1 MKKRCKICN
10 SINLTKALDLGQNP
24 LCDDLIKLNSK
35 KNNRLYK
42 IQISICRNCL
52 TAFQDHEVDK
62 KKLFPKN
69 YHYRAR
75 FTKDVLDGFADIKNL
90 SSKILKKL
98 SNKNIVDIGCND
110 GSLLNLFK
118 KNKANTI
125 GIEPT
130 DASKDA
136 KKNGHDIYSEYF
148 EKKTVKKIIKKYKKI
163 DLIIFTNVFAHI
175 ENFDNLISNL
185 KELISE
191 DTYLIIENH
200 YLGSV
205 IDKNQFDTFYHEHPR
220 TYSATSF
227 IHIAKKLNMKIE
239 EIQFPKRYGGNIRV
253 IMNKKKGIKNF
264 NFVKIKEKNFFKD
277 LFKMQKNIQLWKI
290 KKKKLIAQLNNK
302 HGLLAAKAF
311 PGRSAILIKLL
322 DLDDK
327 KIQAVYEKPGS
338 MKIGNF
344 VPSTRIPI
352 KSDEELFKNITK
364 LKVIINLAWHISSEI
379 KSYLRKN
386 KFKGKIV
393 NILEQKDFL

>member
-1 MKKRCKICN
+1 MKKKCLICN
-10 SINLTKALDLGQNP
+10 KINLTKVLDLGQNP

-42 IQISICRNCL
+42 IQISICKNCL
-52 TAFQDHEVDK
+52 TAFQDFEVNK

-75 FTKDVLDGFADIKNL
+75 FTKDVLDGFVDIKKL
-90 SSKILKKL
+90 STKILKKL
-98 SNKNIVDIGCND
+98 NNKNIVDIGCND

-148 EKKTVKKIIKKYKKI
+148 EKKTVNKIIKKYKKI

-175 ENFDNLISNL
+175 ENFNSLISNL
-185 KELISE
+185 KRLISE

-227 IHIAKKLNMKIE
+227 IHIAKKLDMKIE

-253 IMNKKKGIKNF
+253 IMNRKKGIKNF
-264 NFVKIKEKNFFKD
+264 DFVKIKEKNFFKD
-277 LFKMQKNIQLWKI
+277 LFKMQNNIQLWKT
-290 KKKKLIAQLNNK
+290 KKKKLIHQLNK
-302 HGLLAAKAF
+302 KYGLIAAKAF

-322 DLDDK
+322 DLDHK
-327 KIQAVYEKPGS
+327 KIEAVYEKPGS

-352 KSDEELFKNITK
+352 KSDNELFKNITK
-364 LKVIINLAWHISSEI
+364 KKVIINLAWHISGEI
-379 KSYLRKN
+379 KSYLKKN
-386 KFKGKIV
+386 EFKGKII
-393 NILEQKDFL
+393 NILEQKDFI